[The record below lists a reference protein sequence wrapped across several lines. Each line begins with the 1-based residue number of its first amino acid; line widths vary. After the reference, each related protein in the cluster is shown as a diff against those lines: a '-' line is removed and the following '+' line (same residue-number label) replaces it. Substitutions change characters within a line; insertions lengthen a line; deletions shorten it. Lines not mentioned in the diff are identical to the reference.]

1 LFPVRWAEVSAGFWD
16 NSCMRQLALFTVA
29 ELSAMRDRSRS
40 RRYSPAN
47 EQFRREHARHRAWG
61 LARRHAEKLR
71 RAQERRDEAALE
83 PAPSQPPAASEQAVP
98 FADDPGPD
106 GRDTMT
112 DRPPVSGTDRAPAS
126 GTDPTPT
133 DGTDR
138 APASGTEPAPT
149 DGTAPAPTGGRSGGV
164 RQRRLPRKPPRRS
177 ANSAARRSAG
187 RRCSRPPVQPCQ
199 HSNMPETKCE
209 DHYPNP
215 PPKHSSHAR
224 ASACPDRSGATEC
237 PSRCLKVLRG
247 TRV

>member
-1 LFPVRWAEVSAGFWD
+1 MSVRHLKLFPVRWAEVSAGFWD

-112 DRPPVSGTDRAPAS
+112 DRPPVSGTDRTPAS
-126 GTDPTPT
+126 GTDPAPA
-133 DGTDR
+133 DGT
-138 APASGTEPAPT
+138 G
-149 DGTAPAPTGGRSGGV
+149 PAPTGGRSGV
-164 RQRRLPRKPPRRS
+164 VLQLRLPRKPPRRS
-177 ANSAARRSAG
+177 ANSATRRSAG
-187 RRCSRPPVQPCQ
+187 RRNSRPPVHPCH
-199 HSNMPETKCE
+199 HSKTAQTKCN
-209 DHYPNP
+209 DRYPNP
-215 PPKHSSHAR
+215 PPTHSTHAHIGMPR
-224 ASACPDRSGATEC
+224 PADGRRVTHPPATGYLRS
-237 PSRCLKVLRG
+237 L
-247 TRV
+247 